1 MKNLCRFCKS
11 NLDLSFANLGFA
23 PPSNDYL
30 TGKDLSC
37 SESFIPLRVLLCKE
51 CWLAQT
57 EDYKAPEDLFK
68 SDYAYFSSASSTWL
82 KHSKKFAHNIIKELN
97 LDEKS
102 FVVELACND
111 GYLLK
116 NFTNKKIPC
125 LGVEPTNSCAQK
137 AKESG
142 INVIE
147 KFFDEKLSDEIKINF
162 SQADLICANN
172 VLAHVPD
179 ISGFVNGIGQL
190 LKEDGTATFEFPHL
204 LSLIKYKQFDTI
216 YHEHYSYLSL
226 IFLCNLLN
234 AKNLRA
240 YKVEKLNTH
249 GGSLRLYVCKNH
261 GKIENDFSVQEI
273 LEEEIKFGLNRIDT
287 YKEFQQEII
296 KIKNNFHSFILEKHL
311 LGKKIVAYGA
321 AAKGN
326 TFLNFCGIKS
336 DLIEYVCDI
345 SPSKQNKYLPGS
357 HIPIVDPNKIRE
369 TRPDYIIILPWNL
382 KNEISSQLSYVREWG
397 TKFICAIPKLE
408 IF

>member
-1 MKNLCRFCKS
+1 MKKSCRFCKS
-11 NLDLSFANLGFA
+11 NLELYFVNLGFA

-30 TGKDLSC
+30 NEKDLNC
-37 SESFIPLRVLLCKE
+37 SESYIPLRVLMCKE

-57 EDYKAPEDLFK
+57 EDYKAPEELFK
-68 SDYAYFSSASSTWL
+68 SDYAYFSSASSSWL
-82 KHSKKFAHNIIKELN
+82 EHSKKFANSIIKELN

-116 NFTNKKIPC
+116 NFTHKKIPC
-125 LGVEPTNSCAQK
+125 LGVEPTNSCAKK
-137 AKESG
+137 ARESG
-142 INVIE
+142 IKVIE
-147 KFFDEKLSDEIKINF
+147 RFFDENLSNEIRSNYSK
-162 SQADLICANN
+162 ADLICSNN

-179 ISGFVNGIGQL
+179 IFGFVNGIGQL

-226 IFLCNLLN
+226 IFLCNLLK
-234 AKNLRA
+234 ATNLRA

-249 GGSLRLYVCKNH
+249 GGSLRLYVCKNSAPI
-261 GKIENDFSVQEI
+261 KTNLSVQQI
-273 LEEEIKFGLNRIDT
+273 MEEEIKFGLKREDT
-287 YKEFQQEII
+287 YRKFQKDII
-296 KIKNNFHSFILEKHL
+296 KIKNDFHSFILEKYIS
-311 LGKKIVAYGA
+311 GKKIVAYGA

-326 TFLNFCGIKS
+326 TFLNFCGIKN

-345 SPSKQNKYLPGS
+345 SPSKQNKFLPGS
-357 HIPIVDPNKIRE
+357 HIPIVDPNKLIE
-369 TRPDYIIILPWNL
+369 TKPDFIIILPWNL
-382 KNEISSQLSYVREWG
+382 KNEISNQLSYAREWG
-397 TKFICAIPKLE
+397 AKFICAVPNLE